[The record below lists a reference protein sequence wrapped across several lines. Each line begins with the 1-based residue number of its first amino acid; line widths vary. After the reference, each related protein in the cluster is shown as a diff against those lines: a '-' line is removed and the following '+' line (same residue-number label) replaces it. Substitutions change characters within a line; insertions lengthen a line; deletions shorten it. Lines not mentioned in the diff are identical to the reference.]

1 MQNGVRLA
9 LLYFLQQLTDFRS
22 RRRNNLDTA
31 PFPLRQDF
39 VHYRK
44 RAMGAGPNN
53 EPLAS
58 PGNIFS
64 SGKRRMTELFA
75 ELLGRSF
82 LSFPH
87 FAALDHYI
95 MRVALS
101 LDLDLAKFDQSCFR
115 SSIFGRFKFQGNRED
130 SKTMQPFDRFHL
142 CAANTQMT
150 IRLLNV
156 IALATCA
163 CLVSQP
169 SEAQNLGGLSQTDLR
184 KIDETTQTA
193 VKAALAKDFA
203 TWAALFLDD
212 AVVNPPNEPAVKGRA
227 AIRVWLE
234 KFPPIT
240 EFKLN
245 NEKVEGRD
253 DLAYVLGTYTMTIV
267 PPGAPGPVKDSGK
280 FVTVLRRQPD
290 GRWLAAVDMF
300 SSDLPGPTPPK

>member
-1 MQNGVRLA
+1 
-9 LLYFLQQLTDFRS
+9 
-22 RRRNNLDTA
+22 
-31 PFPLRQDF
+31 
-39 VHYRK
+39 
-44 RAMGAGPNN
+44 MGAGPDD

-58 PGNIFS
+58 PRNFFS
-64 SGKRRMTELFA
+64 SRKGRVAELFA

-82 LSFPH
+82 LPLPH

-115 SSIFGRFKFQGNRED
+115 SSMFGRFKFQGNREE
-130 SKTMQPFDRFHL
+130 SKTMQPFDRCHL
-142 CAANTQMT
+142 CAAKPPMR
-150 IRLLNV
+150 IRVLNV
-156 IALATCA
+156 ITLATFA
-163 CLVSQP
+163 WLVLQP
-169 SEAQNLGGLSQTDLR
+169 SEAQTLDGLSETDVR
-184 KIDETTQTA
+184 KIDEATQTA

-203 TWAALFLDD
+203 TWSALFLDD

-227 AIRVWLE
+227 AIRAWLE

-245 NEKVEGRD
+245 NEKVEGRED
-253 DLAYVLGTYTMTIV
+253 VAYVLGTYTMTIV

>member
-1 MQNGVRLA
+1 M
-9 LLYFLQQLTDFRS
+9 S
-22 RRRNNLDTA
+22 
-31 PFPLRQDF
+31 
-39 VHYRK
+39 
-44 RAMGAGPNN
+44 AGSDN
-53 EPLAS
+53 ESLAS
-58 PGNIFS
+58 PRNFFPS
-64 SGKRRMTELFA
+64 RKRRVAELFA

-82 LSFPH
+82 LPFPH
-87 FAALDHYI
+87 FAAVDHHI

-115 SSIFGRFKFQGNRED
+115 ISMFRWFKLQGKRQD
-130 SKTMQPFDRFHL
+130 SKTIQPFDRFSL
-142 CAANTQMT
+142 CAAKPQMR
-150 IRLLNV
+150 IRMLNV

-163 CLVSQP
+163 WLVSHP
-169 SEAQNLGGLSQTDLR
+169 SEAQTLDGLSQTDVR
-184 KIDETTQTA
+184 TIEATQTA
-193 VKAALAKDFA
+193 GKAALAKDFA
-203 TWAALFLDD
+203 TRAALFLDD

-227 AIRVWLE
+227 AIRAWLE

-245 NEKVEGRD
+245 NEKVAGRE

-300 SSDLPGPTPPK
+300 SSDLPTATPPK